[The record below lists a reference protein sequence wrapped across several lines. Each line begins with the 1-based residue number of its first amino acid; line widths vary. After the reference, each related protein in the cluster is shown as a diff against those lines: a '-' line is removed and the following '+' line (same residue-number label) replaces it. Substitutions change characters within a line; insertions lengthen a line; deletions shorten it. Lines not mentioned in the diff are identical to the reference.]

1 MSIML
6 NISKERE
13 LVDLLYQSYV
23 ELTHLQTDLTEC
35 VQSMTSHALTV
46 QHPPQDK
53 HATEAHPGV
62 AHVPAN
68 DPTKKLQKALE
79 KQLAVQKNLARVVK
93 LLTQNHT
100 DAVTILN
107 EFEKIRTSELLR
119 SQTFALAHV
128 LPANDHPQSAA

>member
-23 ELTHLQTDLTEC
+23 ELTRLQAELTEC
-35 VQSMTSHALTV
+35 VESMASHALTV
-46 QHPPQDK
+46 VPHPSEKP
-53 HATEAHPGV
+53 ATESHHGAASTPV
-62 AHVPAN
+62 S
-68 DPTKKLQKALE
+68 DQTKKLQKALA
-79 KQLAVQKNLARVVK
+79 KQLTVQKNLTKVVK

-100 DAVTILN
+100 DAATILN

-119 SQTFALAHV
+119 SEAFALAHV
-128 LPANDHPQSAA
+128 LPINDTSAG